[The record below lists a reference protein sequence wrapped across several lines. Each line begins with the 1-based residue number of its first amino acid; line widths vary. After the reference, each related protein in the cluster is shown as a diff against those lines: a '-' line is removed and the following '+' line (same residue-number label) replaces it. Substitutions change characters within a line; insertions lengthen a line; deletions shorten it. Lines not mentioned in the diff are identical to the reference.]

1 MGQVPG
7 RGVVLIAVGDEV
19 LGGYIAD
26 SNSHWLAG
34 RLREA
39 GFPVRRMEVVSDA
52 TDDIVAAVR
61 RSVADPHA
69 ARVVVSGGLGPTPDD
84 RTLEAVAQALERPL
98 EVHPQALEH
107 VQGIVDRMHAAG
119 WVTSNQI
126 SAANRK
132 MTLAPRGALIL
143 PNRRGMASGI
153 AVALDQSDAA
163 DLQGVEPV
171 TGRDA
176 VEAAR
181 DVEPGDAR
189 WLLLL
194 PGVPREFRTL
204 VEEEAI
210 PRLFSGATA
219 GTVVELVYPYA
230 IEAQFTEP
238 MEELGVLFPDV
249 KVGSYP
255 QSERRELVI
264 RVSGDDAARVAGAAA
279 HLRALRPLE
288 GERPGQPTEAGT
300 S

>member
-1 MGQVPG
+1 MGHMPS

-26 SNSHWLAG
+26 TNSHWLAG

-39 GFPVRRMEVVSDA
+39 GFPVCRMEVVADV
-52 TDDIVAAVR
+52 TEDIVAAVR
-61 RSVADPHA
+61 RAVADPYA

-84 RTLEAVAQALERPL
+84 RTLEAVAQALALPL
-98 EVHPQALEH
+98 EVHPQALAH
-107 VQGIVDRMHAAG
+107 VQAIVDRMHAAG
-119 WVTSNQI
+119 WVATAEI
-126 SAANRK
+126 SSANRK

-153 AVALDQSDAA
+153 AVALHDAA
-163 DLQGVEPV
+163 GPGNGDATAVEHASAAETSHAVEP
-171 TGRDA
+171 
-176 VEAAR
+176 EHM
-181 DVEPGDAR
+181 R

-219 GTVVELVYPYA
+219 GTVVELVYRYA

-255 QSERRELVI
+255 QSDRRELVI
-264 RVSGDDAARVAGAAA
+264 RVSGDDATRVADAVAR
-279 HLRALRPLE
+279 LRALQPLE
-288 GERPGQPTEAGT
+288 AERPAQSRAVET